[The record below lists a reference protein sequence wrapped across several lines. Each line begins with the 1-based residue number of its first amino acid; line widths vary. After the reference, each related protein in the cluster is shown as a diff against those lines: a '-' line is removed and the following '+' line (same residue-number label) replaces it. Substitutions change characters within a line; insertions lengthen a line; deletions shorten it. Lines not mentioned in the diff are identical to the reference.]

1 MRTQPT
7 YSALLSSLF
16 PNLVCTCPNQ
26 HQLQEVGSACEV
38 CNGTV
43 QTKQHEA
50 NANRKPI
57 LRLAASL
64 TNAADQWDELAMA
77 I

>member
-1 MRTQPT
+1 MSTKPT

-26 HQLQEVGSACEV
+26 HQLQEVGTTCEF

-43 QTKQHEA
+43 QAKQKEA
-50 NANRKPI
+50 GAHRKPI